1 MRSRFRPNSESG
13 VPIYRQ
19 VADFIRDEIV
29 AGRYPR
35 GGRLPATRDLAQQM
49 GLNRATIL
57 AAFSLLEQQR
67 LIRSYVGRGSF
78 VVGKPSE
85 APPAGA
91 QPEIINFATGRT
103 RSDLVPLES
112 FRLTVEEVLAQDDL
126 PALLQLGSTYG
137 YAPLRRYLL
146 DAARAS
152 GLAGEDDEILIT
164 SGCQQALDLLQRALL
179 VPGDAV
185 AVEDPVYPGLKQ
197 LFESAGVR
205 LTGIPVHEQGLSL
218 EHLQRVVERER
229 VKMVIVTPEFQNPT
243 GATLPE
249 GERRQLV
256 DMIQRAG
263 SLLVE
268 NDTYAGLRYRGR
280 ELPPLKKLGG
290 GDVVLLRTFSKV
302 SFPGMRVG
310 WVLGPRVLLGRLA
323 EVKRHS
329 DLHTDN
335 LSQAVMFRF
344 AESGRLD
351 VHLERLRDAG
361 AGQLAVLLKSLKKHM
376 PNGTVW
382 TEPEGGMNLWVWL
395 PDGLDSAAIAE
406 RAAREGVAFLH
417 GRYFEVARSAGRG
430 LRLSFT
436 GLGLEEIRVGVEILG
451 RVIKEEAARAPAA
464 RMLDPSPIVV

>member
-1 MRSRFRPNSESG
+1 MRHKFRPNSESS

-19 VADFIRDEIV
+19 VAEFIKDEIV

-35 GGRLPATRDLAQQM
+35 GGRLPATRELAEQL

-78 VVGKPSE
+78 VVGNPPDTPSGGE
-85 APPAGA
+85 
-91 QPEIINFATGRT
+91 PEIINFASGRT
-103 RSDLVPLES
+103 RKDLVPLES

-146 DAARAS
+146 DEARAC

-164 SGCQQALDLLQRALL
+164 SGCQQALDLLHRALL
-179 VPGDAV
+179 APGDAV

-205 LTGIPVHEQGLSL
+205 LIGIPVQERGLSL
-218 EHLQRVVERER
+218 EHLHRVLERER
-229 VKMVIVTPEFQNPT
+229 ARMVIVTPEFQNPT
-243 GATLPE
+243 GATMAAQ
-249 GERRQLV
+249 ERVRLV
-256 DMIQRAG
+256 EMIQRAG
-263 SLLVE
+263 LLLVE
-268 NDTYAGLRYRGR
+268 NDTYAGLRYRGE
-280 ELPPLKKLGG
+280 ELPALKKLGG

-310 WVLGPRVLLGRLA
+310 WVLGPRPLLARLA
-323 EVKRHS
+323 EIKRHS

-335 LSQAVMFRF
+335 LSQAVMLRF
-344 AESGRLD
+344 AESGRLEA
-351 VHLERLRDAG
+351 HLERLRAAG
-361 AGQLAVLLKSLKKHM
+361 AEQLNVLLKSLKKHM
-376 PNGTVW
+376 PEGTLW
-382 TEPEGGMNLWVWL
+382 TAPEGGMNLWLWL
-395 PDGLDSAAIAE
+395 PDGLDSAAAAD

-417 GRYFEVARSAGRG
+417 GRYFEVTRSAGRG

-451 RVIKEEAARAPAA
+451 RVFKEEAARAPAA

>member
-1 MRSRFRPNSESG
+1 MRSKFRPNSDSG
-13 VPIYRQ
+13 LPIYKQ
-19 VADFIRDEIV
+19 VADFIKDEII

-35 GGRLPATRDLAQQM
+35 GGRLPATRELAEQM

-57 AAFSLLEQQR
+57 AAFSLLEHQR

-78 VVGKPSE
+78 VVGKPSDPPSPG
-85 APPAGA
+85 APDV
-91 QPEIINFATGRT
+91 INFASGRT
-103 RSDLVPLES
+103 RSDLVPLEW

-126 PALLQLGSTYG
+126 AGLLQLGSTYG

-146 DAARAS
+146 DQARAA
-152 GLAGEDDEILIT
+152 GLAGEDDEVLIT
-164 SGCQQALDLLQRALL
+164 SGCQQALDLLLRAFLA
-179 VPGDAV
+179 PGDAV

-197 LFESAGVR
+197 LFESAGIR
-205 LTGIPVHEQGLSL
+205 LIGVPVQERGLSL
-218 EHLQRVVERER
+218 EHLHRAIERER
-229 VKMVIVTPEFQNPT
+229 TKMVIVTPEFQNPT
-243 GATLPE
+243 GATLALE
-249 GERRQLV
+249 DRTRLV
-256 DMIQRAG
+256 EMVQRAG
-263 SLLVE
+263 LLLVE
-268 NDTYAGLRYRGR
+268 NDTYAGLRYRGE

-310 WVLGPRVLLGRLA
+310 WVLGPRPLLARLA

-344 AESGRLD
+344 AESGRLEA
-351 VHLERLRDAG
+351 HLERLRAAG
-361 AGQLAVLLKSLKKHM
+361 AEQLSVLLKSLKKHM
-376 PNGTVW
+376 PEGTVW
-382 TEPEGGMNLWVWL
+382 TEPEGGMNVWLWL
-395 PDGLDSAAIAE
+395 PDGLDSAAAAD

-417 GRYFEVARSAGRG
+417 GRYFEVARSARSG

-451 RVIKEEAARAPAA
+451 RIFKEEAARAPAQ